1 MKPKWTKTL
10 AAVLAAAM
18 LLPSTIANAK
28 SVGDYTDVPVG
39 AWFYDSVADVSA
51 KELMTGLNETTFG
64 PAETLGRAQFATVL
78 YRMAGSPEVAYDAKF
93 PDVPDGQFYSIPIT
107 WASSIGVVTG
117 YDDTGL
123 FGTTD
128 PINREQM
135 ATMLYRYANQL
146 GLDTSARADYT
157 VFPDGSNVNAFAS
170 EAMQWAVGTSL
181 ITGNGDGT
189 LAPQDHV
196 NRAVCATMISRFT
209 GPAESPEPLPPLT
222 GYSGDFM
229 TVGEDLPAG
238 EYIVLSTTDLDGY
251 FCVSS
256 PSDYSIIYNDLFAYN
271 SIFTVYDGEYLDVS
285 RAMAFP
291 LEQWCAQSSLDL
303 TKPGGMYK
311 IGVNLPAGEYRLIAA
326 SDGNAS
332 YCIYADGRH
341 QDVIAS
347 GIFKGE
353 SSVTVSNGQYL
364 KLSGCVISQ

>member
-209 GPAESPEPLPPLT
+209 GGPAADTPDSDKPSNDPSMDPSTPDTDQPDHSTEVGSTYILNTSTKKFHWPDCRYAQKISAENYGSSDRSRDELIAD
-222 GYSGDFM
+222 GYS
-229 TVGEDLPAG
+229 P
-238 EYIVLSTTDLDGY
+238 
-251 FCVSS
+251 
-256 PSDYSIIYNDLFAYN
+256 
-271 SIFTVYDGEYLDVS
+271 
-285 RAMAFP
+285 
-291 LEQWCAQSSLDL
+291 CAHCN
-303 TKPGGMYK
+303 P
-311 IGVNLPAGEYRLIAA
+311 
-326 SDGNAS
+326 
-332 YCIYADGRH
+332 
-341 QDVIAS
+341 
-347 GIFKGE
+347 
-353 SSVTVSNGQYL
+353 
-364 KLSGCVISQ
+364 